1 MPLVLLK
8 LKMKKSSVT
17 CAAFVCWAHDLMHNT
32 KSERLVP
39 WQATNTNKSSKHCSP
54 SGAQALLRLNCPP
67 PMTHFSIAKSSNL
80 SWHTN
85 SNIALLISLL
95 QHVTVGLILLLH
107 ECFPDQHETD
117 SERRGTVTAAVSCS
131 VLLLRQ
137 EEETKCCCYG
147 IRWQLTLG
155 RCWSEFWHT
164 RMVRTSTCDF
174 AEGIQLQAN
183 KVNTAVIIC
192 LKSSFLPCKRGF
204 SWQRFNQ
211 DQ

>member
-1 MPLVLLK
+1 
-8 LKMKKSSVT
+8 MKKWSVT
-17 CAAFVCWAHDLMHNT
+17 CAAFVCWAHDPMHNT

-54 SGAQALLRLNCPP
+54 SSAQALLCLNCPLS
-67 PMTHFSIAKSSNL
+67 MTHFWVAKSSNL

-85 SNIALLISLL
+85 SNIAWLISLCNTSRL
-95 QHVTVGLILLLH
+95 DWFHFCMNVFRISMKQT
-107 ECFPDQHETD
+107 Q
-117 SERRGTVTAAVSCS
+117 ERWGIVTAAVSCS
-131 VLLLRQ
+131 VLLLWQ
-137 EEETKCCCYG
+137 EEETKRCCYG

-155 RCWSEFWHT
+155 RCWSGFWHT
-164 RMVRTSTCDF
+164 RTVRISTYDF
-174 AEGIQLQAN
+174 AAGIQAN

-192 LKSSFLPCKRGF
+192 LKSSFLPRKRGL

>member
-1 MPLVLLK
+1 
-8 LKMKKSSVT
+8 
-17 CAAFVCWAHDLMHNT
+17 MHNT
-32 KSERLVP
+32 ISERLVL

-54 SGAQALLRLNCPP
+54 SSAQALLCFNCPP
-67 PMTHFSIAKSSNL
+67 SMTHFSIAKSSNL

-107 ECFPDQHETD
+107 KCLLDQHEKD
-117 SERRGTVTAAVSCS
+117 SERWGTVTAAVSCS
-131 VLLLRQ
+131 VLLMRQ
-137 EEETKCCCYG
+137 EEETKRCCYS
-147 IRWQLTLG
+147 IHWQLTLG
-155 RCWSEFWHT
+155 QCWSGFWHT
-164 RMVRTSTCDF
+164 RRVRISTHGF
-174 AEGIQLQAN
+174 AAGIQAN